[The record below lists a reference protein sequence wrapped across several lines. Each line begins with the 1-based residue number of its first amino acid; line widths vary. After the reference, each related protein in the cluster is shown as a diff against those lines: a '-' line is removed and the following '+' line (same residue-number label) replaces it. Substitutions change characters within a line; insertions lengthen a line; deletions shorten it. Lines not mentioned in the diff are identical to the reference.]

1 MLVTPGNGSGNAY
14 SNGGS
19 QLIPANEWHPLDQV
33 PAPEYVPPN
42 WIGPHVGLRMVEA
55 YKTLSRLP
63 NAGMVTKS
71 GVWPAYIH
79 DWADMLAQQ
88 GADVDMRESVA
99 AAQNRARLM
108 PSATDISRMEKVI
121 RWPARYLGDN
131 PRIAR
136 LVQRAALFR
145 ARDMSLDAIAHR
157 WRRSPAAVRKDN
169 RNGLDI
175 IAAGLHRD
183 REPVF

>member
-1 MLVTPGNGSGNAY
+1 MLVTSGNGSGNAY

-19 QLIPANEWHPLDQV
+19 QLIPANEWHPLNQV

-63 NAGMVTKS
+63 NRGMVNKS

-88 GADVDMRESVA
+88 SSDVDVREA
-99 AAQNRARLM
+99 EANAQNRARLM
-108 PSATDISRMEKVI
+108 PTATDISRMEKAI
-121 RWPARYLGDN
+121 GWPARYLGGE
-131 PRIAR
+131 PRLAR
-136 LVQRAALFR
+136 LVQRAAMFR
-145 ARDMSLDAIAHR
+145 ARDMSLDNIAHR
-157 WRRSPAAVRKDN
+157 LRRSAAAVRKDN
-169 RNGLDI
+169 REGLDI
-175 IAAGLHRD
+175 IASGLNRD